1 MIVQV
6 SNQSQKEVPAFTS
19 SCKDADHGDELLTTN
34 ADEPITHKPKGTPKL
49 ATHPPANAKEGTPL
63 SSATD
68 NNRTND
74 CNPPSSDSN
83 LQNAAPI
90 VVEPIPDGG
99 DLPTGNTLLSMFD
112 SGNDTDSDEELIA
125 TDMAGEAIIAS
136 SSIEKGEVKAPRTG
150 RDRTTSQLSPSP
162 ITTPS
167 NAGQSKEEENT
178 RRGVAQ
184 DTIDDV
190 YGMYE
195 EDGPIEYRQTDP
207 EAEIAQPLIT
217 KKQVRTT
224 STPAIKADITK
235 EDALPAKNAA
245 PLAQLPGVKQSKASK
260 VNQVIRFENKI
271 CRQIDTSIYIRNFR
285 TYSLLSM
292 KLLKQKM

>member
-1 MIVQV
+1 MR
-6 SNQSQKEVPAFTS
+6 SQTSKPTNYDSTSIKPKPKRSTAFTS

-34 ADEPITHKPKGTPKL
+34 ADAPITQKPKGTPNL
-49 ATHPPANAKEGTPL
+49 TTHPPANAKEGTPL
-63 SSATD
+63 SSVTE
-68 NNRTND
+68 NTKTND

-99 DLPTGNTLLSMFD
+99 NLPTGNTLLSMFD
-112 SGNDTDSDEELIA
+112 SDNDTDSDEELIA
-125 TDMAGEAIIAS
+125 TGMTGETRIAS
-136 SSIEKGEVKAPRTG
+136 SSMEKGEVKAPRIG

-162 ITTPS
+162 ITTPN
-167 NAGQSKEEENT
+167 NAGKSKEEENT
-178 RRGVAQ
+178 HRGVVQ

-224 STPAIKADITK
+224 SAPAIKADVTK
-235 EDALPAKNAA
+235 
-245 PLAQLPGVKQSKASK
+245 
-260 VNQVIRFENKI
+260 RCFT
-271 CRQIDTSIYIRNFR
+271 R
-285 TYSLLSM
+285 
-292 KLLKQKM
+292 